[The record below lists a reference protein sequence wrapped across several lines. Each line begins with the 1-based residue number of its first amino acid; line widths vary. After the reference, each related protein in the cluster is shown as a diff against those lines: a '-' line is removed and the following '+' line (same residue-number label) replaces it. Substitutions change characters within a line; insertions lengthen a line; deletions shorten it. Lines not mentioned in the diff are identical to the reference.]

1 MSKITDSLKILKKD
15 KKNLTLFSIFI
26 LFAVLFET
34 VGVAL
39 VIPLFKII
47 MTDQE
52 FINFNFSI
60 FNKNFYFEF
69 LQFKLLI
76 FAMSFVVFFYF
87 IKTAYL
93 VFFNYWKS
101 KFIFD
106 QNKKISLRLFK
117 SYIFK
122 PYLFHIQT
130 NTSLLVRNLNG
141 VQNYVRNFDQIMGLL
156 TEMVIALFLF
166 VILFLYQPKLS
177 LILILIIFIFVLTY
191 YFTINKISLRIGKES
206 YNSNQKIF
214 QSINQGLFAIKEIK
228 LYGREKDFLKI
239 FSKNIETYS
248 DAYKIYETIQPLP
261 KILLELVGVIIII
274 SSIGILYYLGVSSD
288 EIIILVALIAAISFR
303 IVPSF
308 NRALIAVQHLKFYLP
323 LANTIQKD
331 LLNFEESKIIKRG
344 KNIIFEKKIEI
355 KNLVF
360 NYPEKDMKVINDLNL
375 EINKFDTIG
384 IHGSSGAGKTTL
396 INILLGL
403 LSPSKNSTYVDNK
416 LVEFSDRAWQDKIG
430 YVAQNVYLID
440 DTIKRNIAFGIDDDH
455 IDINRLNTS
464 IKLAQLSDYIETLDD
479 KLDSKVGENG
489 INLSGG
495 QIQRI
500 GIARALYNN
509 PEIIILDEPSSALD
523 ENTENK
529 ILSEISN
536 IKSNKTIIIISHKKS
551 TLSICNKIFN
561 FKNGK
566 VSLERLN

>member
-93 VFFNYWKS
+93 VFFNYWRS

-177 LILILIIFIFVLTY
+177 LILIFIILIFVLTY

-228 LYGREKDFLKI
+228 LYGREKDFLRI

-248 DAYKIYETIQPLP
+248 DAYKVYETIQPLP

-308 NRALIAVQHLKFYLP
+308 NRVLIAVQHLKFYLP
-323 LANTIQKD
+323 LANTIHKD
-331 LLNFEESKIIKRG
+331 LLNFEESKLIKSK

-360 NYPEKDMKVINDLNL
+360 NYPEKDTKVINDLNL

-403 LSPSKNSTYVDNK
+403 LSPSKNSTYVDNR
-416 LVEFSDRAWQDKIG
+416 LVEFSERAWQDKIG
-430 YVAQNVYLID
+430 YVPQNVYLID
-440 DTIKRNIAFGIDDDH
+440 DTIKRNIAFGIDDDQ

-464 IKLAQLSDYIETLDD
+464 IKLAQLSDYIETLND

-509 PEIIILDEPSSALD
+509 PEILILDEPSSALD

-536 IKSNKTIIIISHKKS
+536 IKFNKTIIIISHKKS
-551 TLSICNKIFN
+551 TLSICNKIFY

-566 VSLERLN
+566 VSLGRLN